1 MKESELAEIFI
12 DWFNDGKG
20 YEVYPEVP
28 VPGGVIDFVATD
40 GTIQIGCEVKRS
52 LGMVC
57 LEQCYRR
64 QPYFHYVYACVPHTR
79 RMTFKTTM
87 AKQLDIG
94 VIIVGNPESEYR
106 TIKENAKPKLNRK
119 ARGVE
124 LKDYMKAS
132 TAGSQSDRVTAFG
145 HTVNQIENAL
155 SRNNGRMH
163 IDDVLEAVDY
173 HYSSISSA
181 KSSLRKWI
189 NTGVIEGIEWNR
201 GVLSLKE
208 EVQNGVS

>member
-12 DWFNDGKG
+12 DWFNDGEG

-40 GTIQIGCEVKRS
+40 GTIYIGCEVKRS
-52 LGMVC
+52 LGMIC
-57 LEQCYRR
+57 LEQCHRR
-64 QPYFHYVYACVPHTR
+64 KPYFHYVYACVEHTR
-79 RMTFKTTM
+79 RMNFKTMM
-87 AKQLDIG
+87 ARQLDIG

-106 TIKENAKPKLNRK
+106 SIRENVKPKLNRK
-119 ARGVE
+119 ASPPD
-124 LKDYMKAS
+124 LKEYMKES

-145 HTVNQIENAL
+145 HTVKQIERAL

-189 NTGVIEGIEWNR
+189 NQGVIEGIDWDR
-201 GVLSLKE
+201 GILTLKE
-208 EVQNGVS
+208 EGVHE